1 MWYLF
6 QFKNLIYRMTKYQY
20 QNVCL
25 NMCIQNI
32 KYELFS
38 SFIAFSKLKIAL
50 SGIKRLVEVFPD
62 PALSNGCQW
71 KCNRT
76 TIAQQYS
83 LWKCNYFS
91 WQIQMCCFF
100 KNTMTTITN
109 IYFSWSSLVKLCRD
123 WFRCLDGFGKCIGTA
138 IA

>member
-1 MWYLF
+1 
-6 QFKNLIYRMTKYQY
+6 MTKYQY

-62 PALSNGCQW
+62 PALSNGTATENATGPQLPNNTVGLVYENANIFPGKY
-71 KCNRT
+71 KCVV
-76 TIAQQYS
+76 S
-83 LWKCNYFS
+83 L
-91 WQIQMCCFF
+91 QIQ
-100 KNTMTTITN
+100 
-109 IYFSWSSLVKLCRD
+109 
-123 WFRCLDGFGKCIGTA
+123 
-138 IA
+138 